1 MSDDWDGRE
10 RREKSQWSIDSWS
23 ALQSAA
29 TLLMMAVAGLVWGL
43 KLEGRIDMI
52 GSAHKADMD
61 KMEGKVIALESVT
74 QKGILP
80 VTEVRLHA
88 IDAQISDLRADL
100 DTCINRKR

>member
-1 MSDDWDGRE
+1 MSEEWDGRE

-52 GSAHKADMD
+52 GSEHKSDMEKID
-61 KMEGKVIALESVT
+61 GKVFALESVT

-80 VTEVRLHA
+80 VTEARLHA

>member
-1 MSDDWDGRE
+1 MADEWDGRE

-52 GSAHKADMD
+52 GSSHKADMD
-61 KMEGKVIALESVT
+61 KVEGKVFALETVT

-80 VTEVRLHA
+80 VTEVRMHA
-88 IDAQISDLRADL
+88 VESRMDVMQRDIDAC
-100 DTCINRKR
+100 TGRKK

>member
-1 MSDDWDGRE
+1 MNEEWDGHE

-43 KLEGRIDMI
+43 KLENRIDLI
-52 GSAHKADMD
+52 ASAHTADID
-61 KMEGKVIALESVT
+61 KVSNKIANLESVT

-88 IDAQISDLRADL
+88 LENRVDAVAREVDECL
-100 DTCINRKR
+100 NRKR

>member
-1 MSDDWDGRE
+1 MADEWDGRE

-52 GSAHKADMD
+52 GSGHKADMD
-61 KMEGKVIALESVT
+61 KMEGKVMALETVT

-88 IDAQISDLRADL
+88 VESQVDGM
-100 DTCINRKR
+100 KRELAECVGKKR

>member
-1 MSDDWDGRE
+1 MSDEQHGTH
-10 RREKSQWSIDSWS
+10 KSWSIDSWS

-52 GSAHKADMD
+52 GSSHQSDMD
-61 KMEGKVIALESVT
+61 KLEGKVISLESVT

>member
-1 MSDDWDGRE
+1 
-10 RREKSQWSIDSWS
+10 
-23 ALQSAA
+23 
-29 TLLMMAVAGLVWGL
+29 
-43 KLEGRIDMI
+43 
-52 GSAHKADMD
+52 MD
-61 KMEGKVIALESVT
+61 KIEGKVGALESVT